1 MFRNRH
7 WAIDK
12 NMLKGGKPYV
22 NGPEEK
28 WSQKSHLKEVALI
41 PRPLKA
47 MLTELWTILEQS
59 IKSIQ
64 CLSKLR
70 ALNNSHRENLQN
82 QCFCNH
88 WLLIKL
94 IQNKFCLS
102 LVVLPPPVLQLCHWR
117 SDRTLHSTG
126 HQTPQRKPGIQTAYF
141 AQLTT
146 KPIKNLSLPFA
157 TRTKPTS

>member
-1 MFRNRH
+1 MKPEITF
-7 WAIDK
+7 
-12 NMLKGGKPYV
+12 KGGTFNSTTFKSNADRTV
-22 NGPEEK
+22 NNSRTK
-28 WSQKSHLKEVALI
+28 HQVHSMS
-41 PRPLKA
+41 
-47 MLTELWTILEQS
+47 
-59 IKSIQ
+59 
-64 CLSKLR
+64 SKLR

-102 LVVLPPPVLQLCHWR
+102 LVVRPPPVLQLCHWR

-126 HQTPQRKPGIQTAYF
+126 HQTPQRKPGIQTVYF